1 MPLLV
6 GFDGNIIN
14 IIFCFLTVVMGII
27 AVSSPIFYLLPIIH
41 VESCRPNH
49 SRLPINGVCSVLRVL
64 KGLMYVHYLSVRMQ
78 C

>member
-1 MPLLV
+1 
-6 GFDGNIIN
+6 
-14 IIFCFLTVVMGII
+14 MGIV
-27 AVSSPIFYLLPIIH
+27 AVLIFYFLPMIH

-49 SRLPINGVCSVLRVL
+49 SRLPVHGVYSVLSVL